1 MLQSLLSRSGL
12 IFLSATLTLLTV
24 ACSRESE
31 SLKTQNQQKLGQH
44 QPSTQTSTPE
54 INSQIESGL
63 HPSQIKSNSV
73 SDRNTELG
81 LLEQALDKAANA
93 SNIGH
98 TAQSR
103 DDWRLVVTQYQ
114 DAIAL
119 LNQVRRQSIN
129 YTMAQIKIAEY
140 QQQIQYAQKQ
150 ARLMQSRDVVVSR
163 SPTPMSGV
171 AGFNIPQVIS
181 ETKKKP
187 SLTTSEESSFK
198 EKISPEKI
206 KSPTHINQQISSQP
220 ISSQQTSPSQ
230 KASLQPTPSESETQG
245 KIFTQQQAQEKD
257 QQKLDRDQEE
267 VVFTVPIK
275 RRVGGTPVI
284 EVNFNGE
291 RQFDMIVD
299 TGASG
304 TVITQNMA
312 KSLGVEAV
320 GKAQANTASAKAVE
334 FSIGYVDSMETA
346 GVQVNQVAVAIA
358 GKELEV
364 GLLGHDFFGNYDL
377 TIKRDVVELRP
388 QFDSQFEPPI
398 EAPIHSPEIITSP
411 EIVTSPEIQP
421 TVPTSSKEPQTAESL

>member
-1 MLQSLLSRSGL
+1 MLQPLLSRSGL
-12 IFLSATLTLLTV
+12 IFLSATLTLLAV

-31 SLKTQNQQKLGQH
+31 SLKTQNQQELGQH
-44 QPSTQTSTPE
+44 QPNIQASTPE
-54 INSQIESGL
+54 INPQIKSGL
-63 HPSQIKSNSV
+63 HQSQIKSNSV
-73 SDRNTELG
+73 PDRNTELG

-150 ARLMQSRDVVVSR
+150 ARLMQPRNVVVSR

-181 ETKKKP
+181 ETKKKS
-187 SLTTSEESSFK
+187 SLTTSEASSFK
-198 EKISPEKI
+198 EKISTEKI
-206 KSPTHINQQISSQP
+206 KSPAHINQQISSQQ
-220 ISSQQTSPSQ
+220 ISSQQTSPQQTSPSQ
-230 KASLQPTPSESETQG
+230 KPSLQPTPSESETQG
-245 KIFTQQQAQEKD
+245 KIFAQQQAQEKD
-257 QQKLDRDQEE
+257 QQELDRDQEE
-267 VVFTVPIK
+267 VVFSVPIK

-377 TIKRDVVELRP
+377 TIKRNVVELRP
-388 QFDSQFEPPI
+388 QSDSQVEPPI
-398 EAPIHSPEIITSP
+398 EAPIHSP

-421 TVPTSSKEPQTAESL
+421 TVPTSSKQPQTPESL